1 MEAEFRRRYPEFTRD
16 NLKTLGVIERDSC
29 FLVEESHPVIDLL
42 RSNEEELGISI
53 DKCPREYGKY
63 VKVSPQVMEQCCE
76 VLRTK
81 VMEHCSEVLRTK
93 VMEHCSEVLR
103 KKVMEHSS
111 EVLRTKVLGVREPD
125 FDLRFELDWIKH
137 CFKVLFAHLELDL
150 PPYLKSDASST

>member
-1 MEAEFRRRYPEFTRD
+1 MEAEFRRRYPEFTKD
-16 NLKTLGVIERDSC
+16 NLKTLGVIEWDSC
-29 FLVEESHPVIDLL
+29 FFVEENHPVIDLL

-53 DKCPREYGKY
+53 DKYPREDGKY
-63 VKVSPQVMEQCCE
+63 VKVSPQVMEHCCE

-81 VMEHCSEVLRTK
+81 VMEHC
-93 VMEHCSEVLR
+93 CEVLR

-137 CFKVLFAHLELDL
+137 CFKVLFAHLGLDL